1 MEASFFGDA
10 DAGLLLAVKLDG
22 LDFVG
27 VWAGDVYAQ
36 YAQAVVEVEVYPA
49 LVFATVAVSEMSRYF
64 SPSVWSVMSKV
75 LGVNATYLLTSRS
88 R

>member
-10 DAGLLLAVKLDG
+10 DAGLFFAVKFDG
-22 LDFVG
+22 FDFVG

-36 YAQAVVEVEVYPA
+36 DAQAVMEVEVYPA

-64 SPSVWSVMSKV
+64 SPLVWSVMSKV
-75 LGVNATYLLTSRS
+75 LGVKAMYLLASRS

>member
-1 MEASFFGDA
+1 MKSSFGGDA
-10 DAGLLLAVKLDG
+10 DASLLLAVKLDG

-64 SPSVWSVMSKV
+64 SPLVWSVMSKV
-75 LGVNATYLLTSRS
+75 LGVKAMYLLASRS